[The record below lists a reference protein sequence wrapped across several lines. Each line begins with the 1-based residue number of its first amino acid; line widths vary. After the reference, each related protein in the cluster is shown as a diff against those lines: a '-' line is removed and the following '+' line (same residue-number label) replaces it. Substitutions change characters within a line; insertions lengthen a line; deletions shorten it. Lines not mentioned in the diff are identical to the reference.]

1 MLPSTVPTSSDH
13 DDWHEL
19 GLRRL
24 GGTAFD
30 LVNIAGG
37 RVCFVRHNRDPRPM
51 DSHPMLRASLGNGLN
66 PNYCFQ
72 SANIRR
78 ESCVCLG
85 VSDVRNDE

>member
-1 MLPSTVPTSSDH
+1 MRVDGRWHDLPDVGVMVSGV
-13 DDWHEL
+13 
-19 GLRRL
+19 
-24 GGTAFD
+24 
-30 LVNIAGG
+30 VNIAGG
-37 RVCFVRHNRDPRPM
+37 RVCFVRHNRDPRQM